1 LIVPSLAAFAVAAA
15 CCHLL
20 QKSCYCA
27 SAQTCY
33 LDFHSSCPWMRIT
46 RCDDE
51 HLIALSAKEASTLLD
66 AAVLIAVAVD
76 SVPDVSLPAEMATL
90 IGDIFTGLSKA
101 VSKGESVSS
110 ECF

>member
-1 LIVPSLAAFAVAAA
+1 
-15 CCHLL
+15 
-20 QKSCYCA
+20 
-27 SAQTCY
+27 
-33 LDFHSSCPWMRIT
+33 MRIT
-46 RCDDE
+46 HCGNE
-51 HLIALSAKEASTLLD
+51 HLIALNANEASTLLD

>member
-1 LIVPSLAAFAVAAA
+1 MQSTPASSSDSPAKPARAPMQSVAQA
-15 CCHLL
+15 
-20 QKSCYCA
+20 
-27 SAQTCY
+27 
-33 LDFHSSCPWMRIT
+33 LD
-46 RCDDE
+46 
-51 HLIALSAKEASTLLD
+51 TLLD